1 MYAYKIVVRN
11 ILISNKKEYENK
23 ENNIL
28 QMNENQGI

>member
-1 MYAYKIVVRN
+1 MYAYKFVVRN

-28 QMNENQGI
+28 QMNEKQGI